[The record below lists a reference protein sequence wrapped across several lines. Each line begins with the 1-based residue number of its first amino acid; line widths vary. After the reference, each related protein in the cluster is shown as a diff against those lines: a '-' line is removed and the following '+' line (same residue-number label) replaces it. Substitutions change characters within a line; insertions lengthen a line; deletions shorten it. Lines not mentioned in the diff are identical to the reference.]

1 MIENSSTK
9 LVATVLSRLLV
20 IHSNNNNDNDDNDNN
35 EGGER
40 LWDWKEVVLSVRIVT
55 GALEKGSKRFSS
67 VVKEAG
73 LDGTNAAISESL
85 LNPKWST

>member
-9 LVATVLSRLLV
+9 LVATVLNRLPV
-20 IHSNNNNDNDDNDNN
+20 IHSNNHNDDDDNDNN

-40 LWDWKEVVLSVRIVT
+40 LWDWKEVVLSELIVI
-55 GALEKGSKRFSS
+55 GALEKGSKRFPS

-73 LDGTNAAISESL
+73 LDGSMQPFQKAC
-85 LNPKWST
+85 